1 MPISKMTVMSH
12 GDSVVIYKKTG
23 FGGYFTLPKPAY
35 IFTEMISAPIA
46 VQEAV
51 ISQKT
56 LKTDCSQ
63 FPELRNPSDFPR
75 IR

>member
-1 MPISKMTVMSH
+1 MATLSSYTKN
-12 GDSVVIYKKTG
+12 G
-23 FGGYFTLPKPAY
+23 FGGHFTLPKPAY

-56 LKTDCSQ
+56 LKTDRSH
-63 FPELRNPSDFPR
+63 FPELRNPSGLPR

>member
-12 GDSVVIYKKTG
+12 GDSVVIYKKTASEG
-23 FGGYFTLPKPAY
+23 ILPFRSRL
-35 IFTEMISAPIA
+35 I
-46 VQEAV
+46 
-51 ISQKT
+51 
-56 LKTDCSQ
+56 TDRTR